1 MAQSDFLFSSRV
13 AIAGLGLMGGSLA
26 LALRDRC
33 QTLLAVDP
41 DPKTLALA
49 RRRHIVEKI
58 SSDPA
63 EILPQADLIILAAPV
78 GAILEMIPCLPVL
91 HPGSPMVLDIGSTK
105 TQICQ
110 AMEALPSR
118 FDPLGGHPMC
128 GKENLTLIHA
138 EASLYQGATF
148 AFTPLQR
155 TSAQAREI
163 AGQLA
168 RAVGAHPF
176 WLDPLTH
183 DRYTAATSHL
193 PYLLASAL
201 ALTTPEETSPLIG
214 PGFQSTSRLAATPAS
229 MMADVLRS
237 NKENILRV
245 LKDFRSQLDLLEES
259 LESEDCQALQEL
271 LSRSATQHNSLTADL
286 KSRTRS

>member
-26 LALRDRC
+26 LALRGRC
-33 QTLLAVDP
+33 QALLAVDP
-41 DPKTLALA
+41 DPKARALA
-49 RRRHIVEKI
+49 RRRHIVDQI

-63 EILPQADLIILAAPV
+63 EILPKADLIILAAPV
-78 GAILEMIPCLPVL
+78 GAILEMIASLPAL
-91 HPGSPMVLDIGSTK
+91 HPGSPIVLDIGSTK
-105 TQICQ
+105 TQICA

-148 AFTPLQR
+148 AFTPLER
-155 TSAQAREI
+155 TSAQAREV
-163 AGQLA
+163 ATQLA
-168 RAVGAHPF
+168 RAVGARPL

-201 ALTTPEETSPLIG
+201 ALATPEETTPLIG

-229 MMADVLRS
+229 MMSDVLQS
-237 NKENILRV
+237 NRENILGALR
-245 LKDFRSQLDLLEES
+245 DFRGQLDLLEQN
-259 LESEDCQALQEL
+259 LESEDCQALREL
-271 LSRSATQHNSLTADL
+271 LTRSADQQKALTADL
-286 KSRTRS
+286 KSRTR